1 MSRRPLALTLAIAA
15 LLPASAFAEDLLQTY
30 DLARTGDPTYS
41 AAESTRLATK
51 EGAVQARG
59 ALLPQ
64 INGTAGLTRSH
75 SNSKDG
81 YTVRQEIDPATGD
94 LVTVP
99 VPTNGISSSR
109 GRSYGASLSQSIFD
123 WGRINTLRS
132 QRELSKAAD
141 FTLDN
146 AGGDLITRTS
156 AAYFNVLVQ
165 IETLAANEAAEAA
178 AKRQFEYAD
187 KRLEVGLAPITDV
200 HEARAEYDSARAA
213 TILQRNAL
221 QDAYQAL
228 TEITGT
234 RFVNLKA
241 LPDDFRPELPAEQS
255 ADTWVASAL
264 EHNPGL
270 KAAEYQTRSAEIN
283 VSTARAGHLPTLS
296 LGANYDR
303 NTSWGGSSSSSSLF
317 GSGSSDG
324 HSRSIGLT
332 LNIPIFSGGVT
343 QSQVRQAIANRDVA
357 RDQYEQQKRA
367 LERNT
372 RDAYQTL
379 VAGVS
384 EVEARRL
391 AVVSAKAAYDAS
403 QVGLEV
409 GTRTVLDVLIN
420 QRTLLQAQTQ
430 YAQAKYNFLQ
440 NRLLLDQAAGSLDID
455 DLRDVNRLLT
465 ADASAQLSPDKVD
478 IDLPSSTSSQNR

>member
-30 DLARTGDPTYS
+30 ELARTGDPTYS
-41 AAESTRLATK
+41 EAEFRRLATK

-59 ALLPQ
+59 QLLPQ
-64 INGTAGLTRSH
+64 INGTAELSRTH
-75 SNSKDG
+75 SNSRDG
-81 YTVRQEIDPATGD
+81 FVTTTDLQGNPVRIFSD
-94 LVTVP
+94 
-99 VPTNGISSSR
+99 GISNSR
-109 GRSYGASLSQSIFD
+109 GRQYGASLSQSIFD
-123 WGRINTLRS
+123 LGRINTLRS

-156 AAYFNVLVQ
+156 AAYFNVLVL
-165 IETLAANEAAEAA
+165 IETLAATEAAEAA

-213 TILQRNAL
+213 TIVQRNAL

-228 TEITGT
+228 TQITGT
-234 RFVNLKA
+234 KFVNLKA

-270 KAAEYQTRSAEIN
+270 KAVEYQTKSAEID

-296 LGANYDR
+296 FGASYGR
-303 NTSWGGSSSSSSLF
+303 NTTWDGDSSSSSLF
-317 GSGSSDG
+317 SSNGSDG
-324 HSRSIGLT
+324 HTRTIGLT
-332 LNIPIFSGGVT
+332 LNVPIFSGGIT
-343 QSQVRQAIANRDVA
+343 QSQVRQAIATRDATRDV
-357 RDQYEQQKRA
+357 YEQQKRA

-420 QRTLLQAQTQ
+420 QRTLLQAQTD

-455 DLRDVNRLLT
+455 DLRDINRLLT
-465 ADASAQLSPDKVD
+465 ADATAQLSPGQVETGP
-478 IDLPSSTSSQNR
+478 LPTTPAPQNR

>member
-15 LLPASAFAEDLLQTY
+15 LLPATAFAEDLLQTY

-41 AAESTRLATK
+41 EAEFRRLATK

-59 ALLPQ
+59 QLLPQ
-64 INGTAGLTRSH
+64 INGSAELSRTH
-75 SNSKDG
+75 SNSSDG
-81 YTVRQEIDPATGD
+81 YTTITDLNGNPIRQVFSDGVSNT
-94 LVTVP
+94 
-99 VPTNGISSSR
+99 R
-109 GRSYGASLSQSIFD
+109 GRQYGASLSQSVFD
-123 WGRINTLRS
+123 LGRINTLRS

-146 AGGDLITRTS
+146 AGSDLITRTS
-156 AAYFNVLVQ
+156 AAYFNVLVL
-165 IETLAANEAAEAA
+165 IETLAATEAAEAA

-213 TILQRNAL
+213 TIVQRNAL

-234 RFVNLKA
+234 KFVNLKA

-270 KAAEYQTRSAEIN
+270 KAVEYQTKSAEID

-296 LGANYDR
+296 FGASYGR
-303 NTSWGGSSSSSSLF
+303 NTTWDGDSSSSSSL
-317 GSGSSDG
+317 SSIGGDG
-324 HSRSIGLT
+324 HSRTIGLT
-332 LNIPIFSGGVT
+332 LNVPIFSGGIT
-343 QSQVRQAIANRDVA
+343 QSQVRQAIATRDATRDV
-357 RDQYEQQKRA
+357 YEQQKRA
-367 LERNT
+367 LERST

-420 QRTLLQAQTQ
+420 QRTLLQAQTD

-440 NRLLLDQAAGSLDID
+440 SRLVLDQAAGTLDID

-465 ADASAQLSPDKVD
+465 ADASAQLSPEK
-478 IDLPSSTSSQNR
+478 IDTTPPNSTPSQNR

>member
-41 AAESTRLATK
+41 EAESRRLATK

-59 ALLPQ
+59 QLLPQ
-64 INGTAGLTRSH
+64 INGTAGLSRTH
-75 SNSKDG
+75 SNSRDG
-81 YTVRQEIDPATGD
+81 FITTTD
-94 LVTVP
+94 LQGNP
-99 VPTNGISSSR
+99 VSIFSDGISNTR
-109 GRSYGASLSQSIFD
+109 NRQYQATLSQSIFD
-123 WGRINTLRS
+123 LGRINTLRS

-146 AGGDLITRTS
+146 AGSTLITDTS

-213 TILQRNAL
+213 TILQRNNL

-228 TEITGT
+228 TQITGT
-234 RFVNLKA
+234 KFVNLKA

-264 EHNPGL
+264 ERNPGL
-270 KAAEYQTRSAEIN
+270 KAFEHQTRSAEID
-283 VSTARAGHLPTLS
+283 VATARSGHLPTLS
-296 LGANYDR
+296 FGASYGR
-303 NTSWGGSSSSSSLF
+303 NTSWDGDSSSSSLLSSD
-317 GSGSSDG
+317 GSDG
-324 HSRSIGLT
+324 HSRTIGLT
-332 LNIPIFSGGVT
+332 LSVPIFSGGIT
-343 QSQVRQAIANRDVA
+343 QSQVRQAIATRDATRDV
-357 RDQYEQQKRA
+357 YEQQKRA

-372 RDAYQTL
+372 RNAYQAL

-420 QRTLLQAQTQ
+420 QRTLLQAQTA

-440 NRLLLDQAAGSLDID
+440 SRLALDQAAGTLDID

-465 ADASAQLSPDKVD
+465 ADASAQLSPEK
-478 IDLPSSTSSQNR
+478 IETGPLPETPAPQNK